1 MTFIDTGSGMGPI
14 CGTKACKKNRAN
26 TNKNRK
32 DMKRNVITVVC
43 CALAAALASLCV
55 IRFAPS
61 ALSHPSGQSDSTE
74 VRQYPG
80 DPAFRTVNLSLDNYP
95 DFTYA
100 AESAVDAVV
109 YVKVTVT
116 DKVSAPS
123 SIFDFFFGYEGTPQQ
138 RERVGSGSGVIIRPD
153 GYIVTNNHVIE
164 NASKIE
170 VTLNSNQTYAATL
183 VGSDPATDVALIK
196 IDAQGLPTVPM
207 GDSDRLRLG
216 EWVIAIGSPY
226 DLRSTITA
234 GIVSAKG
241 RSMPNYSGEFKI
253 ESFIQTDA
261 AVNPGNS
268 GGALVNKSGELVG
281 INTAIISQTGSY
293 TGYSFAVPVN
303 IVRRIVSDLIDFGSV
318 KRAVLGITMQNI
330 DEKKASELKLSSVNG
345 VYINEVA
352 TGSAADQAGVK
363 KGDVL
368 VRIDSTAVRDAASV
382 QEKVNSYHPGD
393 SAKLTVIRDGKEKVL
408 DVVFK
413 SVSAETG
420 TVAEDGSVAFY
431 GAKIRTAPE
440 ETLRRLGLRKGV
452 EVVSVGPGKLAE
464 AGVSEGFVI
473 LYVNNEA
480 VSSPKDIMNII
491 KKSDRAVYVEGVSK
505 SGKASYFGFAK

>member
-1 MTFIDTGSGMGPI
+1 
-14 CGTKACKKNRAN
+14 
-26 TNKNRK
+26 
-32 DMKRNVITVVC
+32 
-43 CALAAALASLCV
+43 
-55 IRFAPS
+55 
-61 ALSHPSGQSDSTE
+61 
-74 VRQYPG
+74 
-80 DPAFRTVNLSLDNYP
+80 
-95 DFTYA
+95 
-100 AESAVDAVV
+100 
-109 YVKVTVT
+109 
-116 DKVSAPS
+116 
-123 SIFDFFFGYEGTPQQ
+123 
-138 RERVGSGSGVIIRPD
+138 
-153 GYIVTNNHVIE
+153 
-164 NASKIE
+164 
-170 VTLNSNQTYAATL
+170 
-183 VGSDPATDVALIK
+183 
-196 IDAQGLPTVPM
+196 
-207 GDSDRLRLG
+207 
-216 EWVIAIGSPY
+216 
-226 DLRSTITA
+226 
-234 GIVSAKG
+234 
-241 RSMPNYSGEFKI
+241 MPNYSGEFKI

-408 DVVFK
+408 EVVFK